1 MASVMAVVDI
11 HNINAKPSRQSEART
26 TPATACLCR
35 LIKPHLNAR
44 CKTSDQYS
52 SMQRDSVPARAPRLL
67 APSEKTYQS

>member
-44 CKTSDQYS
+44 CKTSTAACS
-52 SMQRDSVPARAPRLL
+52 ATACRRERRGC
-67 APSEKTYQS
+67 